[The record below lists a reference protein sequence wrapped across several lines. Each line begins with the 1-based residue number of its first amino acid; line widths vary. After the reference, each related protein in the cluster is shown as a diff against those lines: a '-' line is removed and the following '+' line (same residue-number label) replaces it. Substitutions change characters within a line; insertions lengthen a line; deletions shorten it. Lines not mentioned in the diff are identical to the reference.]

1 MSELNDTSRQ
11 ILIGYLDDFLPA
23 DVRDGNSFLK
33 SSRDI
38 QEDLEDMCE
47 IPVQDISAEMLNCG
61 YNIVVDD
68 DYRPKWLMSRKS

>member
-11 ILIGYLDDFLPA
+11 ILISYLEDFLPA
-23 DVRDGNSFLK
+23 DKRDGDTFLK
-33 SSRDI
+33 SSREI

-47 IPVQDISAEMLNCG
+47 IPVQDISEEMLNCG

-68 DYRPKWLMSRKS
+68 DHKPKWLMTRKS